1 MLAIT
6 YMKNLLKNI
15 FKRKLSLLIL
25 LLCIVLS
32 PLNAHTVVAE
42 LANMSKTDAAL
53 LYLQLGYKHILPL
66 GFDHI
71 LFVLSLFLLSPKL
84 KSIIWQASAFTL
96 AHTITL
102 GLAMYNVI
110 KPIPSIIEPVI
121 ALSIIY
127 VAFEN
132 IFYSRL
138 KTSRIGI
145 VFLFGLVHGM
155 GFASVLGELGLPK
168 DAFLSC
174 LIMFN
179 VGVEL
184 GQITVI
190 MVAFFLLGFYFSKK
204 PYYHKAIVVPIS
216 VIIIGIAFFW
226 TIERLF
232 YS

>member
-1 MLAIT
+1 MNRRLHT
-6 YMKNLLKNI
+6 NCSLRLLC
-15 FKRKLSLLIL
+15 LIL
-25 LLCIVLS
+25 IIILGIQFAE
-32 PLNAHTVVAE
+32 AHTVSAE
-42 LANMSKTDAAL
+42 LENMSKTDAAI

-71 LFVLSLFLLSPKL
+71 LFVLSLYLLSPRL
-84 KSIIWQASAFTL
+84 KSVIWQASAFTV

-102 GLAMYNVI
+102 GLAMYNVV
-110 KPIPSIIEPVI
+110 KPVPSIIEPVI
-121 ALSIIY
+121 AISIMY
-127 VAFEN
+127 VAIEN
-132 IFYSRL
+132 IFSSKL
-138 KTSRIGI
+138 KSSRIGI

-155 GFASVLGELGLPK
+155 GFASVLGDLGLPK
-168 DAFLSC
+168 EAFLSC

-190 MVAFFLLGFYFSKK
+190 LTAFILLGIYFSKK
-204 PYYHKAIVVPIS
+204 PYYHKVVVIPIS

-232 YS
+232 Y